1 MCACACSARGCC
13 AGNFLREMRSL
24 LSLFFSLLRVEFLE
38 TRGGNNTVFMFRV
51 FCVTLNSMVKHL
63 LEEKETHTHTH
74 TRTALFSLY
83 THTHTHVR
91 AQQVATDD
99 DERRRRRR
107 SSSSRSRGKRLKE
120 KMSGSFIIPS
130 QMEAQFDAFFMNV
143 AQQCAQL
150 SSSQHDVSAIDV
162 MHEAYFGFLRRKTD
176 FFSNNSND
184 DDDGKNGFES
194 RGKKSVLT
202 ALQKQLEEVEKHKT
216 QREKDEDEAR
226 RKRQKDLEKKR
237 AKEEEMKVKAMEEER
252 ERKERVREA
261 LMKQKMEESKKKIV
275 ELDDDGNEV
284 NEEEDE
290 DKDEAA
296 ARENKEKVEKDL
308 KGEEDDPHAL
318 QPGTVHPSALN
329 GGEAEHYVWS
339 QTLQEVDV
347 RLPVPVGTRAKDIVC
362 EFTATTFKFGLKSE
376 PQLRIPEKSKLCEA
390 IKPDDSFW
398 TLEDNREVRLTL
410 TKSNQMSWW
419 ENVIKGDPRI
429 DTKKV
434 VPENSNLS
442 DLDGETRST
451 VEKMMYDQR
460 QKAAGKPTSDQENK
474 MGLMKKFMEAHPEMD
489 FSNCKF
495 DDGMMP
501 QMGSFGQ

>member
-1 MCACACSARGCC
+1 
-13 AGNFLREMRSL
+13 
-24 LSLFFSLLRVEFLE
+24 VE
-38 TRGGNNTVFMFRV
+38 
-51 FCVTLNSMVKHL
+51 
-63 LEEKETHTHTH
+63 EEEEVVEVEKKKT
-74 TRTALFSLY
+74 
-83 THTHTHVR
+83 
-91 AQQVATDD
+91 
-99 DERRRRRR
+99 
-107 SSSSRSRGKRLKE
+107 LKE

-176 FFSNNSND
+176 FFSSNNSND
-184 DDDGKNGFES
+184 DDGEGNNNGFDES

-501 QMGSFGQ
+501 NMGSFGE

>member
-1 MCACACSARGCC
+1 VYVCLGFVCDPK
-13 AGNFLREMRSL
+13 
-24 LSLFFSLLRVEFLE
+24 FFIGWSTPSKE
-38 TRGGNNTVFMFRV
+38 TR
-51 FCVTLNSMVKHL
+51 
-63 LEEKETHTHTH
+63 

-83 THTHTHVR
+83 THTHTHTHTHTR
-91 AQQVATDD
+91 N
-99 DERRRRRR
+99 
-107 SSSSRSRGKRLKE
+107 RSRRTTTNVEEEEEEVVEVEKKTLKE

-176 FFSNNSND
+176 FFSSNNSND
-184 DDDGKNGFES
+184 DDGEGNNNGFDES

-501 QMGSFGQ
+501 NMGSFGE

>member
-1 MCACACSARGCC
+1 MVNTFERNAHS
-13 AGNFLREMRSL
+13 NST
-24 LSLFFSLLRVEFLE
+24 LFFI
-38 TRGGNNTVFMFRV
+38 
-51 FCVTLNSMVKHL
+51 HIH
-63 LEEKETHTHTH
+63 THTHTH
-74 TRTALFSLY
+74 T
-83 THTHTHVR
+83 HT
-91 AQQVATDD
+91 QQVATDD

-107 SSSSRSRGKRLKE
+107 SCRSREKE
-120 KMSGSFIIPS
+120 NIRRRKMSGSFIIPS

-176 FFSNNSND
+176 FFSSNNSND
-184 DDDGKNGFES
+184 DGEGNNGFES

-501 QMGSFGQ
+501 NMGSFGE

>member
-1 MCACACSARGCC
+1 
-13 AGNFLREMRSL
+13 
-24 LSLFFSLLRVEFLE
+24 
-38 TRGGNNTVFMFRV
+38 
-51 FCVTLNSMVKHL
+51 
-63 LEEKETHTHTH
+63 
-74 TRTALFSLY
+74 
-83 THTHTHVR
+83 
-91 AQQVATDD
+91 
-99 DERRRRRR
+99 
-107 SSSSRSRGKRLKE
+107 
-120 KMSGSFIIPS
+120 MSGSFIIPS

-176 FFSNNSND
+176 FFSNNSN